1 MPGGGLDLAAG
12 GLPVLRELGLMS
24 VVADV
29 RREVDVATEIDR
41 FCWGIQNCIRNTVTR
56 TNHTGA

>member
-1 MPGGGLDLAAG
+1 MAAG
-12 GLPVLRELGLMS
+12 GLPVHRELGLMS